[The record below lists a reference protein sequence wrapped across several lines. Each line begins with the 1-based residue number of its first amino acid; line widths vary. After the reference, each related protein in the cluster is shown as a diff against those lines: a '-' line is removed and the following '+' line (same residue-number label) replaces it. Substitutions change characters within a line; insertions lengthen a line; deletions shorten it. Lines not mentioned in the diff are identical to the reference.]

1 MFLSWVVL
9 INYMSKDNKNKS
21 TEVANV
27 NVNVAD
33 EATSINNL
41 ISNDMF
47 EDRNEVAQTTRIAY
61 INGEEKSIVIA
72 HTKFGMELPKDK
84 KNLIEKIDC
93 NKMLNCIYH
102 FATPEIFWNEG
113 IELLD
118 EENNVIEKDTENVFV
133 SCPTAD
139 SFWRMAVEEKLQNVE
154 IHTFKSV
161 EEYAQTIGC
170 TNLYSRGLSNTEKM
184 GIAALATGDNAT
196 MAVFEFAKKYNMPIT
211 TAQLYFDYKLKSTM
225 LMSMTMG
232 EILENIPTLGRT
244 VEDATALFEQTKD
257 TFKKNA
263 MKRYAIRSI
272 NMLLHKDEYS
282 FDEMMETLKII
293 PSNEIEKAESAP
305 CEDKQQNIASLI
317 TKWLITY
324 KQKVQ
329 KEAA

>member
-1 MFLSWVVL
+1 MNNKENATVVAQE
-9 INYMSKDNKNKS
+9 KG
-21 TEVANV
+21 NV
-27 NVNVAD
+27 VNN
-33 EATSINNL
+33 ETTSINN
-41 ISNDMF
+41 SNSSKM
-47 EDRNEVAQTTRIAY
+47 EKTKEEVAQTTRIVC
-61 INGEEKSIVIA
+61 INGEEKTFVVA
-72 HTKFGMELPKDK
+72 HTKYSMELPKDK
-84 KNLIEKIDC
+84 DNYIGSLDRS
-93 NKMLNCIYH
+93 KMLSCIYH
-102 FATPEIFWNEG
+102 FATPEIFWNENV
-113 IELLD
+113 ELYD
-118 EENNVIEKDTENVFV
+118 EENNLIEKGTENVLV

-139 SFWRMAVEEKLQNVE
+139 TFWRWSVEEKFEKAE

-170 TNLYSRGLSNTEKM
+170 TNLYSRGLNNIEKM

-196 MAVFEFAKKYNMPIT
+196 IAVFEFAKKYNMPIT
-211 TAQLYFDYKLKSTM
+211 TAQLYFDYKLKPTK

-232 EILENIPTLGRT
+232 EIPENIPTLGRT

-293 PSNEIEKAESAP
+293 PSNEIENAESAP

>member
-1 MFLSWVVL
+1 MEKQD
-9 INYMSKDNKNKS
+9 IKNAVEMAKE
-21 TEVANV
+21 T
-27 NVNVAD
+27 VNVANG
-33 EATSINNL
+33 ATNINNL
-41 ISNDMF
+41 NSKKMEKSN
-47 EDRNEVAQTTRIAY
+47 EVVAQTTRIAC
-61 INGEEKSIVIA
+61 INGEEKVIVVA
-72 HTKFGMELPKDK
+72 HTNFSMELPKDK
-84 KNLIEKIDC
+84 KKLLGNLDRS
-93 NKMLNCIYH
+93 KMLNCIYH

-113 IELLD
+113 VELFD
-118 EENNVIEKDTENVFV
+118 EENNLIEKDTENVLV
-133 SCPTAD
+133 GCPTAD
-139 SFWRMAVEEKLQNVE
+139 SFWRLSVEEKFERVE
-154 IHTFKSV
+154 VHTFKSV

-170 TNLYSRGLSNTEKM
+170 TNLYSRGLNNTEKM

-211 TAQLYFDYKLKSTM
+211 TAQLYFDYKLKPTM

-232 EILENIPTLGRT
+232 EIPENIPTLGRT